1 MSSNNTTAKKL
12 TLKILE
18 ARIQELESRIQELEA
33 NKGKRTSSKK
43 DTGVSLVREVTPQV
57 VSYKLTT
64 FVGKAVYA
72 LGYHMKDAL
81 ATYTYNAGIMRVSPE
96 EQDRFE
102 AELRDFFSGDEE
114 KGYKAREVT
123 IEDGDIREAI
133 KAMKANKAA

>member
-18 ARIQELESRIQELEA
+18 SRIQELESRIQELEA
-33 NKGKRTSSKK
+33 NKRTSSKK

-81 ATYTYNAGIMRVSPE
+81 ATYTYTEGVMRVSPE